1 MLKCQFHCHAF
12 GDPVD
17 FINYSPKELIDEAA
31 RLKYDVISITC
42 HRKRLFDKDLEKYA
56 KDKGI
61 LLIPGIEFEINKQHI
76 LGINIDKEIEKV
88 DSFQKLEK
96 YRKSHPHCFIIA
108 PHPYFPE
115 KCVLGKNLEKHIDL
129 FDGIENSFCYTSTI
143 NFNKKAIKIAKKYKK
158 PLIATADCHILS
170 YLNIAYVKINAKKD
184 VKSIFKALKKGN
196 FKNHTKATSY
206 FKIARMIIQISLQN
220 MFKKKLG

>member
-42 HRKRLFDKDLEKYA
+42 HRKRLFNKDLEKYA

-76 LGINIDKEIEKV
+76 LGINVDKEIEKV
-88 DSFQKLEK
+88 DSFEKLK
-96 YRKSHPHCFIIA
+96 KIPKISPQLFYYCSSSILPRKMR
-108 PHPYFPE
+108 
-115 KCVLGKNLEKHIDL
+115 LR
-129 FDGIENSFCYTSTI
+129 
-143 NFNKKAIKIAKKYKK
+143 KK
-158 PLIATADCHILS
+158 P
-170 YLNIAYVKINAKKD
+170 
-184 VKSIFKALKKGN
+184 
-196 FKNHTKATSY
+196 
-206 FKIARMIIQISLQN
+206 
-220 MFKKKLG
+220 